1 MNYEL
6 RHMDTPLIRFSVL
19 EESNTPEIDILWVNE
34 EQKHREG
41 LSRLLDFKFEK
52 HSKYNLPNKRLKLI
66 EEQIRERA
74 RLLLQ

>member
-41 LSRLLDFKFEK
+41 LRRLLDFKFEK
-52 HSKYNLPNKRLKLI
+52 HSKDNSRKGQFYDDIRKR
-66 EEQIRERA
+66 RSVCTYY
-74 RLLLQ
+74 